1 MGVYIQPQVQGVCYY
16 CEYNLFF
23 DSGNPIESGRVSEL
37 STSVLMSLAEEGAFF
52 SRPYGPWSDFA
63 YNRDAQTT
71 TNLRK
76 IKNIFDPKNIMNP
89 GKLCFN

>member
-1 MGVYIQPQVQGVCYY
+1 
-16 CEYNLFF
+16 
-23 DSGNPIESGRVSEL
+23 
-37 STSVLMSLAEEGAFF
+37 MSLAEEGAFF